1 MVAAMS
7 TNGMLDYRLVQG
19 GVGAI
24 EFKEFVEKCLLRY
37 LMPFD
42 GTNPH
47 SIVIMDNASIHH
59 AGNSIELIESMGAL
73 VLFVPPYSPD
83 LNAIEEA
90 FSSIKAYMKA
100 NEEVLQQTDDIE
112 KVLAEAIA
120 SIPPKNCQAWIKDS
134 GYTY

>member
-7 TNGMLDYRLVQG
+7 TNGMLDCRLVQG
-19 GVGAI
+19 GVDAM
-24 EFKEFVEKCLLRY
+24 EFKEFVEKCLLRH

-42 GTNPH
+42 GINPH
-47 SIVIMDNASIHH
+47 SNVIMDNASIHH

-100 NEEVLQQTDDIE
+100 NEEVL
-112 KVLAEAIA
+112 
-120 SIPPKNCQAWIKDS
+120 
-134 GYTY
+134 